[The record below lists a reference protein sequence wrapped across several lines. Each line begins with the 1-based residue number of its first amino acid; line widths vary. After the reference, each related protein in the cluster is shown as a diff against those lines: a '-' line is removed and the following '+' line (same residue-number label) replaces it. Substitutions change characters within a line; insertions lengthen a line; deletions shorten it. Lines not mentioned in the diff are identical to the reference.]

1 MMKILNAIAISA
13 ALAATTD
20 IVQAESFMPW
30 TEVMNM
36 ADTDHDQRISPAE
49 VMMFR
54 FAEEYPGFQPFFAIH
69 FMHFDA
75 NADGLV
81 DDAEFHAAMD
91 TMKMNDSDMNEAFTI
106 GRGFMPWD
114 KRS

>member
-1 MMKILNAIAISA
+1 MMKILKAIAISA
-13 ALAATTD
+13 ALITA
-20 IVQAESFMPW
+20 INVVQAESFMPW
-30 TEVMNM
+30 TEVMAM
-36 ADTDHDQRISPAE
+36 ADTDRDQRISPAE

-54 FAEEYPGFQPFFAIH
+54 FAEAYPGFQPFFATH
-69 FMHFDA
+69 FMRFDT

-81 DDAEFHAAMD
+81 DDAEFHAGMD
-91 TMKMNDSDMNEAFTI
+91 SMKMNDSDMNEAFAI